1 MRVEL
6 TIRYVGKGLACNG
19 CGRRKETTKYQL
31 RNLRTGEA
39 LEEFQ
44 LCDGCQDKGFAI
56 GFNTSFKDP
65 KDYLAARRN
74 RRSEV
79 METELARDVRGKRQP
94 GSGNQDEK
102 GDVRVIGDW
111 RLEHKFTDNVKGYH
125 LLTEDLATIV
135 RHANMAN
142 EWPAMI
148 INFARL
154 DRKFAVVPYE
164 VFLILMEKAHEP
176 EK

>member
-6 TIRYVGKGLACNG
+6 VIRYVGKGLVCNG
-19 CGRRKETTKYQL
+19 CGRRRETTRYQL
-31 RNLRTGEA
+31 RNLKTGDP

-44 LCDGCQDKGFAI
+44 LCDQCQDKGFSIA
-56 GFNTSFKDP
+56 FNTSFKDP

-102 GDVRVIGDW
+102 GDVRVMGEW

-125 LLTEDLATIV
+125 LQVEDLATIV
-135 RHANMAN
+135 RHANLAN
-142 EWPAMI
+142 EWPAMVI
-148 INFARL
+148 AFAKL
-154 DRKFAVVPYE
+154 GRKFTVVPYE
-164 VFLILMEKAHEP
+164 VFLDLVEKAR

>member
-1 MRVEL
+1 MRAEL
-6 TIRYVGKGLACNG
+6 VIRYVGKGLNCNG

-31 RNLRTGEA
+31 RNAKTGQP

-44 LCDGCQDKGFAI
+44 LCDVCQDKGYVISFS
-56 GFNTSFKDP
+56 TSFKDP

-74 RRSEV
+74 KLSAV

-102 GDVRVIGDW
+102 GDVRVMGEW
-111 RLEHKFTDNVKGYH
+111 RLEHKFTENVKGYH
-125 LLTEDLATIV
+125 LLVEDLATIV

-142 EWPAMI
+142 EWPALI
-148 INFARL
+148 VAFTKLN
-154 DRKFAVVPYE
+154 RKFAVVPYE
-164 VFLILMEKAHEP
+164 VFLDLVEKAR

>member
-6 TIRYVGKGLACNG
+6 VVRYVGKGLVCQGCN
-19 CGRRKETTKYQL
+19 RRKETTKYQL
-31 RNLRTGEA
+31 RDVRTEQV

-44 LCDGCQDKGFAI
+44 LCDGCQDRGFVI
-56 GFNTSFKDP
+56 SFDTSFKDP
-65 KDYLAARRN
+65 KDYLAARRTK
-74 RRSEV
+74 RSAV
-79 METELARDVRGKRQP
+79 METELAKDMRGKRQP
-94 GSGNQDEK
+94 GSGNQDAK
-102 GDVRVIGDW
+102 GDVRVMGEW

-125 LLTEDLATIV
+125 LQTEDLATIV

-148 INFARL
+148 IAFTKL
-154 DRKFAVVPYE
+154 QRKFAVLPYE
-164 VFLILMEKAHEP
+164 VFLDMVEKVR